1 MATNYSN
8 YPAYRSAFEKAQRLY
23 FELYGA
29 TGSRAGGLA
38 ADMDR
43 IASTKGESSPEYK
56 KVKAAFDAKQR
67 EYDSAVTERD
77 GIRKQIDNKT
87 AKDAAAK
94 DADKKKKTDAA
105 TVTQLESQRDS
116 LRRQNKTEE
125 ADAVQVKIDAIKN
138 PKTEAEAAVTGDA
151 PTGGTFDGYTV
162 TNGKVTNQKGYSVY
176 LVDSGTGANTAPQ
189 FYNSVAEARE
199 AFLKKYA
206 QPGQLDKLKQQ
217 LLAAN
222 YIKQSDLATGNWV
235 NGLDDMI
242 TARTLKV
249 VTDVKYGGGNTVS
262 ETDFLTMKKSAGSGE
277 TSIRRD
283 LSTRGD
289 ARTLLNMYM
298 NDLAGAEATEEEHD
312 AFYKELH
319 SAEMKETS
327 YTKDGS
333 TVGSVMTDAER
344 LLIAA
349 KVAKKKLRNT
359 EVDTLL
365 NSANGSR
372 AAVDVAELQRTAAEY
387 GLTMTASE
395 ALRYVADGIGQ
406 ANYLDKQKERLRLLS
421 IKMNPN
427 LADHINA
434 GGTVKE
440 VYDVYANIKSRKL
453 GVVVKD
459 SHLDRDVVDAANNGI
474 SAAQFEKQLQANPEW
489 RFTEEAREIGADF
502 INTIGKMWGRG

>member
-1 MATNYSN
+1 MAINYGN

-23 FELYGA
+23 LELYGA

-56 KVKAAFDAKQR
+56 KVKAAFDAKQA
-67 EYDSAVTERD
+67 EYDAAVETRD
-77 GIRKQIDNKT
+77 KIRRQIDRT
-87 AKDAAAK
+87 VA
-94 DADKKKKTDAA
+94 ADKEQKNSASKAKTDAA
-105 TVTQLESQRDS
+105 NITQLEKQRDS
-116 LRRQNKTEE
+116 LRRQNKTAE
-125 ADAVQVKIDAIKN
+125 ADAVQAKIDAIKN
-138 PKTEAEAAVTGDA
+138 PKTEAEAAFTGEEKQ
-151 PTGGTFDGYTV
+151 GGYFDGYTITNGVV
-162 TNGKVTNQKGYSVY
+162 TNEKGSVGY
-176 LVDSGTGANTAPQ
+176 FVDSVSGDTTTPT
-189 FYNSVAEARE
+189 FYTSIAQARE
-199 AFLKKYA
+199 AFLKKYS
-206 QPGQLDKLKQQ
+206 QPGQVKQLQDQ
-217 LLAAN
+217 LLAAG
-222 YIKQSDLATGNWV
+222 YIKQGQIQSGAWID
-235 NGLDDMI
+235 GLDDMI
-242 TARTLKV
+242 KARTAKV
-249 VTDVKYGGGNTVS
+249 VSDVKYGGQAMSS
-262 ETDFLTMKKSAGSGE
+262 ETDFLKMKKTSGTGGPE
-277 TSIRRD
+277 VRRD
-283 LSTRGD
+283 ISTRGD

-319 SAEMKETS
+319 AAEMRETS

-372 AAVDVAELQRTAAEY
+372 AAVDVAELQRTAADY
-387 GLTMTASE
+387 GLTMSAAE
-395 ALRYVADGIGQ
+395 ALKYVADGIGQ
-406 ANYLDKQKERLRLLS
+406 ANYLEKQKERLRLIS

-440 VYDVYANIKSRKL
+440 IYDVYANIKSRKL

-459 SHLDRDVVDAANNGI
+459 SHLDSDVVDAANNGI
-474 SAAQFEKQLQANPEW
+474 SAAQFEKQLQGKAEW
-489 RFTEEAREIGADF
+489 RFTEEARSTAADF
-502 INTIGKMWGRG
+502 INTIGRMWGRG